1 MKKAKPATHH
11 AESVKCPVL
20 PIAVR
25 LGQIWD
31 AFAMADELKR
41 DDAAECINKLRI
53 FAEEAVSFERA
64 RSMAGALV
72 QVALAL
78 DAATALH
85 EKVPGGDK
93 AADLIFERL
102 VRLLDSAA
110 LVLYDACPAG
120 EYDMIRNTMNVY
132 NSMDG
137 STIDRPLK
145 WLEDV
150 PELATAY
157 RSAKAT

>member
-1 MKKAKPATHH
+1 MKKSKPTTHH
-11 AESVKCPVL
+11 AAPVPCPVL

-25 LGQIWD
+25 LGQLWD
-31 AFAMADELKR
+31 AFSMAEELKR

-72 QVALAL
+72 QVALAG

-85 EKVPGGDK
+85 EMVGDNK

-102 VRLLDSAA
+102 GRLLDSAA
-110 LVLYDACPAG
+110 LVLYDACAAE
-120 EYDMIRNTMNVY
+120 EYEIIRNTMNVY

-157 RSAKAT
+157 RSTKAT